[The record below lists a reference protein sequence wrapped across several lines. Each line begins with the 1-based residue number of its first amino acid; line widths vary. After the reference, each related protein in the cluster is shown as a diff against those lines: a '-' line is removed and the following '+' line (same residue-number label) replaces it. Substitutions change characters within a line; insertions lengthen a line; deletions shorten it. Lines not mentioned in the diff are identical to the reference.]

1 MSHLTTKPTNWLC
14 AQPKLRSDWADAQAD
29 LSLRWTNMFFVGF
42 VVTRLIFTWKYN
54 ERTAKSLIR
63 LGGCPGWSES
73 SLDEHAFCWFCRD
86 EAHIYLETWILLL
99 QDAAWSLY
107 TLSWVVLCWL
117 FNYWSFTSGIVR
129 MMQML
134 IFSFPIP
141 ICLSARRSCW
151 QLWRVKRICVFEHS
165 VMTNFNCACPVIQR
179 GQGSGFLFEGSSWLT
194 ACMSEQRR
202 FWRDCAA
209 RR

>member
-14 AQPKLRSDWADAQAD
+14 AQPRLRSDWADAQAD
-29 LSLRWTNMFFVGF
+29 PSLHWTNMFFVGF
-42 VVTRLIFTWKYN
+42 VVTRLIFTWKSN

-73 SLDEHAFCWFCRD
+73 LLDEHAFCWFCRD

-117 FNYWSFTSGIVR
+117 FNYWSFIYLWDCQNDADADIFIPYSDMPIRTAV
-129 MMQML
+129 ML
-134 IFSFPIP
+134 TFVTRQ
-141 ICLSARRSCW
+141 AN
-151 QLWRVKRICVFEHS
+151 LWLR
-165 VMTNFNCACPVIQR
+165 A
-179 GQGSGFLFEGSSWLT
+179 FLHDKF
-194 ACMSEQRR
+194 
-202 FWRDCAA
+202 
-209 RR
+209 